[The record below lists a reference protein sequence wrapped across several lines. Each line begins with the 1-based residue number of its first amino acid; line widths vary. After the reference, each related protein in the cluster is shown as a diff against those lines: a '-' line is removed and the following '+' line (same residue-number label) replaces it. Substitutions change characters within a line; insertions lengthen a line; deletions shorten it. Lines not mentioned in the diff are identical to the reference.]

1 MQPLV
6 IVHGWSDESG
16 SFQSLVQVL
25 AGRSG
30 ADPVEI
36 RLGDWVS
43 MNDEVTL
50 LDVADALQ
58 RAWASHRLP
67 TAPRSVDVVVHSTG
81 ALVVREWMTRFF
93 RPATVPIHR
102 LLMLAP
108 ANFGSPLAHKGHSFI
123 GRAIKGWGEPGFQT
137 GLRILKALE
146 LGSPHTFDLA
156 HKDLFGQRTPWYG
169 PGRILCTVLVGD
181 TGYRGIAA
189 IANEDGSDG
198 TVRISTA
205 NLDAARLTLHLDAA
219 NQVVH
224 HELQASAGETAFG
237 VVARENHSTI
247 ALKDKQHPQTVAL
260 ILAALA
266 VDDAG
271 WPAWRRTLASRTAG
285 GGDAHRFQNTVV
297 HLRDHLGHEV
307 DDYFVEF
314 YRTGADDHA
323 FEQRLY
329 QQVIRS
335 VHPYADRR
343 SYRALYLDVGALLR
357 LQPEIAAAPRRALFL
372 SFLAMP
378 RYVPSGSPQTLSLHP
393 VGYRPVGEHDVA
405 GLAIAADQ
413 IGQLFAAHRT
423 LLVDAQIHRAV
434 DANVFRLW
442 RKGG

>member
-1 MQPLV
+1 MKPLV

-16 SFQSLVQVL
+16 SFQSLAQVL
-25 AGRSG
+25 GGRGG
-30 ADPVEI
+30 ASPVEI

-50 LDVADALQ
+50 PDVADALQ
-58 RAWASHRLP
+58 RAWADHRLP

-81 ALVVREWMTRFF
+81 ALVLREWMTRFH

-146 LGSPHTFDLA
+146 LGSPYTFDLA
-156 HKDLFGQRTPWYG
+156 HKDLFGPRTPWYG

-205 NLDAARLTLHLDAA
+205 NLNAARLTLHLDAD
-219 NQVVH
+219 NQVAH

-247 ALKDKQHPQTVAL
+247 ALKDRQHPQTVAL
-260 ILAALA
+260 ILDALA

-271 WPAWRRTLASRTAG
+271 WPAWRRELATRTAG
-285 GGDAHRFQNTVV
+285 GGDAHRYQNTVV

-314 YRTGADDHA
+314 YRTEVDDQA

-329 QQVIRS
+329 QRVIRS
-335 VHPYADRR
+335 VHPYADQR
-343 SYRALYLDVGALLR
+343 SYRALYLDVGALHGLR
-357 LQPEIAAAPRRALFL
+357 PEIEATPRRSLFL

-378 RYVPSGSPQTLSLHP
+378 RYVPSGSPQTLSLNP
-393 VGYRPVGEHDVA
+393 VGYRPVGEHDLA

-413 IGQLFAAHRT
+413 MTGLFAAHRT
-423 LLVDAQIHRAV
+423 LLVDAQVHRAV

>member
-6 IVHGWSDESG
+6 IIHGWSDQSG

-25 AGRSG
+25 TGRSG
-30 ADPVEI
+30 ASPVEI

-50 LDVADALQ
+50 VDVADALQ
-58 RAWASHRLP
+58 RAWVAHRLP
-67 TAPRSVDVVVHSTG
+67 ASPRSVDVVVHSTG
-81 ALVVREWMTRFF
+81 ALVVREWMTRFH

-146 LGSPHTFDLA
+146 LGSPYTFDLA
-156 HKDLFGQRTPWYG
+156 HKDLFGLRTPWYG

-205 NLDAARLTLHLDAA
+205 NLNAARLTLHLDAA
-219 NQVVH
+219 NQVAH

-247 ALKDKQHPQTVAL
+247 ALKERQHPQTVAL
-260 ILAALA
+260 ILDALA

-271 WPAWRRTLASRTAG
+271 WPAWRRTLAERTAG
-285 GGDAHRFQNTVV
+285 GGDAHRYQNTVV

-307 DDYFVEF
+307 DDFFVEF

-335 VHPYADRR
+335 VHRYSDQR
-343 SYRALYLDVGALLR
+343 SYRALYLDVGAMQK
-357 LQPEIAAAPRRALFL
+357 LQPEIEAAPRRSLYL

-405 GLAIAADQ
+405 GLPIAAEQ
-413 IGQLFAAHRT
+413 MSGLFAAHRT
-423 LLVDAQIHRAV
+423 LLVDAQVHRAV

-442 RKGG
+442 PRAG